1 MDKKTFIS
9 ELKQALSVL
18 QEEELNDIIS
28 EYEQHIDMKQKN
40 GLSEEEAIADFGSLS
55 ELAADIL
62 AAYHVR
68 ADYAKKTRKKAAFPD
83 QEKAG
88 RFRQQAGQIGT
99 KVKSGALG
107 GIHGLG
113 SLLHRLWIF
122 LRSLAGKPAAYIKNR
137 CRERPDMPEGLPPD
151 VLFLE
156 MGEQEPGDAVNG
168 SSPAKTPG
176 TFVSRRRRTAEGVL
190 GRSIKALARLFRFAW
205 RTVLWGMR
213 MAWNACCL
221 MFALFS
227 GFCGLFSLYMLGML
241 AVLLAQGYPLAGV
254 TLGCLGLVL
263 CFFSAAGLGITL
275 LRRKRGQHA

>member
-122 LRSLAGKPAAYIKNR
+122 LQSLAGKPAAYIKNR

-156 MGEQEPGDAVNG
+156 MGEQEPGDAANG

-190 GRSIKALARLFRFAW
+190 GLEDGFVGDAHGMERLLPDVCVIQWVLRPFQPVHARYAGSAFGAGIPAGRCDPGLPGAGAMLFFRRRAGHNPIEEKE
-205 RTVLWGMR
+205 RTTCIRLRKFWG
-213 MAWNACCL
+213 
-221 MFALFS
+221 
-227 GFCGLFSLYMLGML
+227 
-241 AVLLAQGYPLAGV
+241 Q
-254 TLGCLGLVL
+254 
-263 CFFSAAGLGITL
+263 FF
-275 LRRKRGQHA
+275 